1 MEIDVLTLFPRI
13 FEGPLEES
21 ILKRAQQKGIFSVR
35 VHNLRDFTHDK
46 HRVVD
51 DKPYGGGPG
60 MLMKPEPIFEAVEK
74 FRRTESRV
82 VLMTPQ
88 GSPLMQARAQEFSGA
103 AHLIIICGHYEGV
116 DERVRAALV
125 NDEVSIGDYVLTN
138 GALAAA
144 VFVDAV
150 VRLLP
155 GALGNP
161 DSSRF
166 ESFGAEDTGAHAD
179 ADDGV
184 PRSTYGAGGL
194 LDYPHYT
201 RPAEFMGM
209 AVPEALAGGNHEEV
223 RRWRRRMALKKTLE
237 NRPDLLEKIEISD
250 EDREILA
257 ELGWRQR

>member
-21 ILKRAQQKGIFSVR
+21 ILKRAQNKGLVSIR

-74 FRRTESRV
+74 FRRAESRV

-88 GSPLMQARAQEFSGA
+88 GAPLTQARVREFSPT

-116 DERVRAALV
+116 DDRVREALV
-125 NDEVSIGDYVLTN
+125 DDEVSIGDYVLTN

-155 GALGNP
+155 GVLGDE
-161 DSSRF
+161 DSAGDD
-166 ESFGAEDTGAHAD
+166 SFAN
-179 ADDGV
+179 
-184 PRSTYGAGGL
+184 GL
-194 LDYPHYT
+194 LEGPQYT
-201 RPAEFMGM
+201 RPPEFRGM
-209 AVPEALAGGNHEEV
+209 PVPEVLLSGNHEAIAK
-223 RRWRRRMALKKTLE
+223 WRAEWARQRTKE
-237 NRPDLLEKIEISD
+237 RRPDLL
-250 EDREILA
+250 R
-257 ELGWRQR
+257 

>member
-1 MEIDVLTLFPRI
+1 MEIDILTLFPRI

-21 ILKRAQQKGIFSVR
+21 ILKRAQTKGAVTVR

-74 FRRTESRV
+74 FRRADSRV

-88 GSPLMQARAQEFSGA
+88 GAALTQARAQEFSRA
-103 AHLIIICGHYEGV
+103 THLVIICGHYEGV
-116 DERVRAALV
+116 DERVREALV
-125 NDEVSIGDYVLTN
+125 DDEVSIGDYVLTN

-155 GALGNP
+155 GVLGDEQSAGD
-161 DSSRF
+161 DSF
-166 ESFGAEDTGAHAD
+166 AN
-179 ADDGV
+179 
-184 PRSTYGAGGL
+184 GL
-194 LDYPHYT
+194 LEGPQYT
-201 RPAEFMGM
+201 RPPEFRGM
-209 AVPEALAGGNHEEV
+209 AVPEVLLSGNHEAV
-223 RRWRRRMALKKTLE
+223 AKWRAEWARQRTKE
-237 NRPDLLEKIEISD
+237 RRPDLLK
-250 EDREILA
+250 
-257 ELGWRQR
+257 